1 MGDISLVLL
10 LRTWTANASGT
21 PAVDAHAMVVA
32 AEAIIHRTLHHW
44 AGGVVLRRGLLEDVA
59 QEALLRV
66 WINRRRCRAETDA
79 GIAAWIATI
88 AKCTAIDVL
97 RPDWR
102 VPTISIDV
110 ERAWFPFADTVG
122 DPAGDVPR
130 GAALLAELSWTLGET
145 DAEILWHRLVSNQEW
160 AEIGQSL
167 GISWT
172 AARRRYQRAITRLR
186 ALATADP
193 CLTRLVATATTRSRD
208 HGHDP
213 VE

>member
-1 MGDISLVLL
+1 MGDVSLVLL
-10 LRTWTANASGT
+10 LRTWTANASPT
-21 PAVDAHAMVVA
+21 PAADAHAMVVA

-44 AGGVVLRRGLLEDVA
+44 AGGLVLRRGLLEDVA

-66 WINRRRCRAETDA
+66 WINRRRCRADTDA
-79 GIAAWIATI
+79 GVAAWIATI
-88 AKCTAIDVL
+88 TRCTAIDLL
-97 RPDWR
+97 RSDWR

-110 ERAWFPFADTVG
+110 ECAWNPPADTLG
-122 DPAGDVPR
+122 EAPR

-145 DAEILWHRLVSNQEW
+145 DAEVLWHRLVSNQEW
-160 AEIGQSL
+160 SEIGQAL

-193 CLTRLVATATTRSRD
+193 RLIQLLATTTHPRKAPDRD
-208 HGHDP
+208 SDG
-213 VE
+213 